1 MSWFQRRS
9 KARLILEAVEAVEGV
24 AEAVVEEA
32 VAVQKLMNLMNKKPK
47 KLPVSHAEVV
57 VNEAQ
62 TVVSEA
68 DPVETEEMIKVSSST
83 NELRAWMTKDK
94 NNVS

>member
-9 KARLILEAVEAVEGV
+9 KARLILEADEAVEGV
-24 AEAVVEEA
+24 AEAAVDEA

-57 VNEAQ
+57 VN
-62 TVVSEA
+62 EA